1 MEAADVCGNSG
12 TGVAVG
18 GGKVGYV
25 VAVGAGAP
33 EAHAASVR
41 TAVRMPSSEIQ
52 IRDLGIDVVGSHRGL
67 MMDCQSMLSP
77 SYRRIHI
84 KE

>member
-18 GGKVGYV
+18 GGEFGYV

-33 EAHAASVR
+33 EAHAASAN

-52 IRDLGIDVVGSHRGL
+52 KRDLGIDVVGSHKGL

-77 SYRRIHI
+77 SFWGMHI